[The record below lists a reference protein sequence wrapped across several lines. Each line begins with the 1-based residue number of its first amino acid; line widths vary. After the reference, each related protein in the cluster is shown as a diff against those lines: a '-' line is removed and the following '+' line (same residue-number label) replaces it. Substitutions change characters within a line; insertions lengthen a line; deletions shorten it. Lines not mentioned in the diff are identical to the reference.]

1 MSNEYPSN
9 YLKAVI
15 RAGRA
20 QALTPT
26 EVARLGDEAQ
36 RRWAYGDQGDCP
48 EHGPYATPTCPRCPQ
63 GEEERV

>member
-20 QALTPT
+20 QALTPA

-48 EHGPYATPTCPRCPQ
+48 DHGPYATPTCPRCPPPNDN
-63 GEEERV
+63 E